1 MPPILRNILAVVVG
15 FIVGSIIN
23 MGIINL
29 SMSMLPLPEG
39 LDILSGDGMK
49 LLPFKYFIGP
59 FLAHAVGTLVGV
71 YTTARIAASH
81 HQKLALGVG
90 VLFLIGGI
98 AAANM
103 IPAPTWFVVLDL
115 VAAYLPM
122 AWLGAKLA
130 NKN

>member
-1 MPPILRNILAVVVG
+1 MHPILRNILAVIAGV
-15 FIVGSIIN
+15 IVGMIIN
-23 MGIINL
+23 GGIINL
-29 SMSMLPLPEG
+29 NTAMLPLPEG

-49 LLPFKYFIGP
+49 LLPLKYFIGP
-59 FLAHAVGTLVGV
+59 FLAHAIGTLAGV
-71 YTTARIAASH
+71 YATARIAVSH

-98 AAANM
+98 VAATW

-130 NKN
+130 NKS

>member
-1 MPPILRNILAVVVG
+1 MHPILRNILAVITGVV
-15 FIVGSIIN
+15 VGSIIN
-23 MGIINL
+23 MGIVNL
-29 SMSMLPLPEG
+29 GMSMLPLPEG
-39 LDILSGDGMK
+39 IDMVSGDGMK

-59 FLAHAVGTLVGV
+59 FLAHAVGTLAGA
-71 YTTARIAASH
+71 YTTARIAVSH
-81 HQKLALGVG
+81 HQKLALGIG

-130 NKN
+130 NKK

>member
-1 MPPILRNILAVVVG
+1 MHPILRNILAVVVG

-29 SMSMLPLPEG
+29 NMSMLPLPKG

-49 LLPFKYFIGP
+49 LLPLKYFIGP
-59 FLAHAVGTLVGV
+59 FLAHAVGTLVGA

-81 HQKLALGVG
+81 HQKLSFFMGG
-90 VLFLIGGI
+90 LFLAGGI

-115 VAAYLPM
+115 VAAYIPM
-122 AWLGAKLA
+122 AWLGGKLA
-130 NKN
+130 NRN

>member
-1 MPPILRNILAVVVG
+1 MHPILRNVLAVIAG

-29 SMSMLPLPEG
+29 SMSMLPYPEG
-39 LDILSGDGMK
+39 VDIMSGDGMK
-49 LLPFKYFIGP
+49 LLPLKYFIGP
-59 FLAHAVGTLVGV
+59 FLAHAVGALAGA

-81 HQKLALGVG
+81 HQKLAFGVG

-103 IPAPTWFVVLDL
+103 IPAPTWFVALDL
-115 VAAYLPM
+115 LGAYLPM
-122 AWLGAKLA
+122 AWLGSKLA
-130 NKN
+130 NRN